1 MELLMYEKEK
11 TVCIFTLEKEHES
24 LIPLI
29 EDAFKKEGIAM
40 QIRSK
45 YDSAYDGL
53 FIGQKGIGDLYVF
66 DKDTK
71 QAEQILQQILSSDT
85 S

>member
-1 MELLMYEKEK
+1 MFEQEE

-29 EDAFKKEGIAM
+29 EEAFNKESIAM

-53 FIGQKGIGDLYVF
+53 FIGQKGLGDLYVF
-66 DKDTK
+66 KKDREH
-71 QAEQILQQILSSDT
+71 AEEILGHILTSPSSK
-85 S
+85 

>member
-1 MELLMYEKEK
+1 MFDKEE
-11 TVCIFTLEKEHES
+11 TVRIHTLEKEHES

-29 EDAFKKEGIAM
+29 KEAFNNEGIAL

-66 DKDTK
+66 KKDRK
-71 QAEQILQQILSSDT
+71 HALEILNQILAST
-85 S
+85 SR

>member
-1 MELLMYEKEK
+1 MFDHEE
-11 TVCIFTLEKEHES
+11 TVRIFTLEKEHES

-29 EDAFKKEGIAM
+29 EEAFKKEGMAL

-66 DKDTK
+66 KKDSK
-71 QAEQILQQILSSDT
+71 RAEEILSQILASTGS
-85 S
+85 

>member
-1 MELLMYEKEK
+1 MYEKEK

-29 EDAFKKEGIAM
+29 EDAFNKEDIAM

-45 YDSAYDGL
+45 YDTAYDGL
-53 FIGQKGIGDLYVF
+53 FVGQKGIGDLYVF
-66 DKDTK
+66 DKDK
-71 QAEQILQQILSSDT
+71 ERAEKILEQILT
-85 S
+85 SNAV

>member
-1 MELLMYEKEK
+1 MYEKEK

-29 EDAFKKEGIAM
+29 EDAFNKEDIAM

-45 YDSAYDGL
+45 YDTAYDGL
-53 FIGQKGIGDLYVF
+53 FVGQKGIGDLYVF
-66 DKDTK
+66 DKDK
-71 QAEQILQQILSSDT
+71 KRAEKILKQILT
-85 S
+85 SNAV

>member
-1 MELLMYEKEK
+1 MYEKEK

-29 EDAFKKEGIAM
+29 EDAFNKEDIAM

-45 YDSAYDGL
+45 YDTAYDGL
-53 FIGQKGIGDLYVF
+53 FVGQKGIGDLYVF
-66 DKDTK
+66 DKDK
-71 QAEQILQQILSSDT
+71 ERAQKILKQILT
-85 S
+85 SNAV

>member
-1 MELLMYEKEK
+1 MYDKEE
-11 TVCIFTLEKEHES
+11 TILILTLEKEHES

-29 EDAFKKEGIAM
+29 KEAFNNESIAL

-53 FIGQKGIGDLYVF
+53 FVGQKGIGDLYVF
-66 DKDTK
+66 KKDKK
-71 QAEQILQQILSSDT
+71 RAMEILSQILT
-85 S
+85 SNSP